1 VKRLIAITL
10 TAAVGLGVVAAPA
23 LAPAQIDQDLEKVEL
38 MLHGLIAVHA
48 SAVMAMKAYEAG
60 LLTKEEAETEIA
72 RNEKLLALLTRC
84 GIELKRAAT
93 TASHED
99 FSFIQ
104 DFLQVCD
111 YLRLALD
118 SFKTFIAEG
127 NELDQKLFDRY
138 LLKAEQTI
146 TRLLQTS

>member
-1 VKRLIAITL
+1 MKRLVAIAL
-10 TAAVGLGVVAAPA
+10 VGVVGFGIVMAPVS
-23 LAPAQIDQDLEKVEL
+23 APAQVDDDLEKVEL

-48 SAVMAMKAYEAG
+48 SAVMTMKAYQAG
-60 LLTKEEAETEIA
+60 LLTKEQAETEIT

-84 GIELKRAAT
+84 GIGLKHAAT
-93 TASHED
+93 AASHED

-104 DFLQVCD
+104 DYLQVCD

-118 SFKTFIAEG
+118 SFRTFIAEE

-138 LLKAEQTI
+138 VLKVEQAV
-146 TRLLQTS
+146 TRLLKTS

>member
-1 VKRLIAITL
+1 MKRLIAIGL
-10 TAAVGLGVVAAPA
+10 AAAVGLGVVVLP
-23 LAPAQIDQDLEKVEL
+23 APAQIDDDLEKIEL

-48 SAVMAMKAYEAG
+48 SAVMTMKAYEAG
-60 LLTKEEAETEIA
+60 LLTQEEAETEIA
-72 RNEKLLALLTRC
+72 RNEKLLVLLTRC
-84 GIELKRAAT
+84 GVALKRAAS

-104 DFLQVCD
+104 DYLQVCE

-138 LLKAEQTI
+138 LLKVEQAM
-146 TRLLQTS
+146 TRLLKTS